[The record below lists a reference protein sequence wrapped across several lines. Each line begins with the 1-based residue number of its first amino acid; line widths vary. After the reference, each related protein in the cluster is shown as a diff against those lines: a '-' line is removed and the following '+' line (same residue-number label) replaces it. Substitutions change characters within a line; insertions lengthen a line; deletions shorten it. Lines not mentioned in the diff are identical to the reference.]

1 MKVQYHFPHSAP
13 SLVHRLAIFRK
24 SEDFQ
29 ANQAKLILQQKKPLA
44 DKETVTVFSIKV
56 ALLLLVIPISTA
68 KKKNLIS
75 NRVPKSL
82 HQHSRKIATV

>member
-13 SLVHRLAIFRK
+13 SLFHRVAIFRK
-24 SEDFQ
+24 AEDFQ

-68 KKKNLIS
+68 KKK
-75 NRVPKSL
+75 
-82 HQHSRKIATV
+82 KINFKQSP

>member
-13 SLVHRLAIFRK
+13 SLVHRVAIFRK
-24 SEDFQ
+24 AEDFQ
-29 ANQAKLILQQKKPLA
+29 AKLTLQQKKPLA